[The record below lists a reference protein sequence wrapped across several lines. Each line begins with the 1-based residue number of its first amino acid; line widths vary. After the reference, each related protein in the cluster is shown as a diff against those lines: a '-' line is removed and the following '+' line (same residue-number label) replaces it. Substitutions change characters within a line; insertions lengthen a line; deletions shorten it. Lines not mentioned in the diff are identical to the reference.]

1 LTVVWNASWLQ
12 FEASVGQREKQKH
25 RIRESEESE
34 NVRPQFGNAPR
45 QRGRDDSVHGRQW
58 RRNPGLGSPQSESDA
73 AQSQPGVP
81 PSLSP
86 NPGGDDARGDANRG
100 PEQPKTIR
108 ERSWPSLTV
117 QSELLSIEVLRI
129 LHGWIQH
136 QTLDSGDAGV
146 IQHIRPCA
154 SGIVPGIPQLVFGLQ
169 RCAC

>member
-1 LTVVWNASWLQ
+1 LTVVWNASRLQ
-12 FEASVGQREKQKH
+12 FEASVGHREKQKR
-25 RIRESEESE
+25 RIKESEESE

-58 RRNPGLGSPQSESDA
+58 RRNPGLASPQSESHA
-73 AQSQPGVP
+73 AHSQAGVP

-86 NPGGDDARGDANRG
+86 NPGGDDAGDDTNRG
-100 PEQPKTIR
+100 PEQPKTIH
-108 ERSWPSLTV
+108 ELSWPRLAV
-117 QSELLSIEVLRI
+117 QSETLSIDVLRI

-154 SGIVPGIPQLVFGLQ
+154 SGIVAGIPQLVFGLQ